1 MLQAICKC
9 DKCGKRFSVGDI
21 KVKSRVLDH
30 AAQGVHKYFI
40 CPKCGAE
47 YTVIVSDPELN
58 SLIKAGK
65 TEEARRYAQ
74 ELREKYFPEGDK

>member
-9 DKCGKRFSVGDI
+9 NKCGKRFSVGDI

-30 AAQGVHKYFI
+30 AAQVVHKYFI

-65 TEEARRYAQ
+65 TEEAKRYAR
-74 ELREKYFPEGDK
+74 EIREKYLPEGGK